1 MFLDCLEQWLCS
13 MDIHSRNEEGS
24 IEYDNML
31 SQFIDNIITSEEW
44 EVQEGEDYIDY
55 DLRINKAFNIR
66 LDDYDNSEVYYPAP
80 LRKNV
85 DYHYHYVSDA
95 LNSATISTWQAWKN
109 VFIAAGT
116 GKGKNT
122 FVQKQLLKHFSHLGN
137 IIIFENREALMTQ
150 QTIKM
155 IEEFDQEAF
164 SYQSIEGYQHENMMI
179 FGRHRNI
186 MIISYQKAALKLLM
200 NDGRFME
207 FLKNVRYAV
216 FDEVHYLIDDSLFN
230 KGVNIISENIL
241 FKLSQLPPDPN
252 PCSDPNSHFLVSSF
266 MPNATKIF
274 MSGTIEELFVYL
286 QKQLPYYQIR
296 EYKSYIHRIEED
308 FSDKRLYDKQMIENN
323 RYTYEPNSILV
334 MPTDYSYINPF
345 VYNEYMDLMPKIAES
360 TDKWLIFINTIAQGE
375 ELKATLNSRY
385 GENTAV
391 FIHAENKNKE
401 VSDFYEELL
410 TQEKAS
416 VKVLIA
422 TTVIYNGVNIRDS
435 ELRNI
440 VLPVTTMPV
449 IKQLIGRKRMPDSES
464 ETLNVYFPLS
474 SQSNIKKRFR
484 RCVEKIL
491 SSLHERNS
499 NVFRTSAA
507 LNQLYPD
514 NFEFTYVM
522 PTPTNNLGFHFSTLA
537 WSKVHFDAMFYLYTL
552 RHYQH
557 EPDTA
562 YVSVLL
568 KGLNISD
575 KMDSVIENYKN
586 SQKNAQQ
593 RTKETLQT
601 LLELYVDN
609 PIVDK
614 CINGEYNLIPDFTA
628 KFNKIYKELKRENFD
643 RQWRNHKRTVSAAK
657 FNAFITELGL
667 PYCIEIE
674 SKDSGTETKK
684 LSVIRR
690 T

>member
-55 DLRINKAFNIR
+55 DLRINKTFDASGDLHN
-66 LDDYDNSEVYYPAP
+66 DDRKYYLQP
-80 LRKNV
+80 LKKNV
-85 DYHYHYVSDA
+85 DYHYNYVSDA
-95 LNSATISTWQAWKN
+95 LSSATIGTWKAGKN
-109 VFIAAGT
+109 VFIDAGT

-122 FVQKQLLKHFSHLGN
+122 FVQKQLLKHFGHYGN

-164 SYQSIEGYQHENMMI
+164 RYQSIEGYQHENMMI

-200 NDGRFME
+200 NDSRFIE
-207 FLKNVRYAV
+207 FLSKVRYAV

-230 KGVNIISENIL
+230 KGVNIVSDYLLSVPFRMFNNINL
-241 FKLSQLPPDPN
+241 I
-252 PCSDPNSHFLVSSF
+252 
-266 MPNATKIF
+266 PNAIKIF
-274 MSGTIEELFVYL
+274 MSGTMEEFFIFL
-286 QKQLPYYQIR
+286 QKWSPCYQIR
-296 EYKSYIHRIEED
+296 EDMSYIHKIEEKN
-308 FSDKRLYDKQMIENN
+308 SDSILNTKRTIYNSHYMH
-323 RYTYEPNSILV
+323 EPNSILV

-345 VYNEYMDLMPKIAES
+345 VYNEYMDLMPKIAEG
-360 TDKWLIFINTIAQGE
+360 TDKWLIFVNTIAQGE

-410 TQEKAS
+410 TQEKVS
-416 VKVLIA
+416 VKVLIE

-440 VLPVTTMPV
+440 VLPVTTIPV

-474 SQSNIKKRFR
+474 SQSDIKKRFR
-484 RCVEKIL
+484 RCLEKML
-491 SSLHERNS
+491 SSLNERNS
-499 NVFRTSAA
+499 NAFRNAA
-507 LNQLYPD
+507 ILNQLYPD
-514 NFEFTYVM
+514 DFEFTYI
-522 PTPTNNLGFHFSTLA
+522 TPPNLNFNFSILA

-562 YVSVLL
+562 YVSVML

-575 KMDSVIENYKN
+575 KMDLVIENYKN

-601 LLELYVDN
+601 LLERYVDN

-628 KFNKIYKELKRENFD
+628 EFNKIYKELKRENFD
-643 RQWRNHKRTVSAAK
+643 RQWRSHKRTVSAVK
-657 FNAFITELGL
+657 FNAFIMELEL

-684 LSVIRR
+684 LSVIRK

>member
-1 MFLDCLEQWLCS
+1 MLTTGEKLMFLDCLEQWLCS

-55 DLRINKAFNIR
+55 DLRINKTFDASGDLHN
-66 LDDYDNSEVYYPAP
+66 DDRKYYLQP
-80 LRKNV
+80 LKKNV
-85 DYHYHYVSDA
+85 DYHYNYVSDA
-95 LNSATISTWQAWKN
+95 LSSATIGTWKAGKN
-109 VFIAAGT
+109 VFIDAGT

-122 FVQKQLLKHFSHLGN
+122 FVQKQLLKHFGHYGN

-164 SYQSIEGYQHENMMI
+164 RYQSIEGYQHENMMI

-200 NDGRFME
+200 NDSRFIE
-207 FLKNVRYAV
+207 FLSKVRYAV

-230 KGVNIISENIL
+230 KGVNIVSDYLLSVPFRMFNNINL
-241 FKLSQLPPDPN
+241 I
-252 PCSDPNSHFLVSSF
+252 
-266 MPNATKIF
+266 PNAIKIF
-274 MSGTIEELFVYL
+274 MSGTMEEFFIFL
-286 QKQLPYYQIR
+286 QKWSPCYQIR
-296 EYKSYIHRIEED
+296 EDMSYIHKIEEKN
-308 FSDKRLYDKQMIENN
+308 SDSILNTKRTIYNSHYMH
-323 RYTYEPNSILV
+323 EPNSILV

-345 VYNEYMDLMPKIAES
+345 VYNEYMDLMPKIAEG
-360 TDKWLIFINTIAQGE
+360 TDKWLIFVNTIAQGE

-410 TQEKAS
+410 TQEKVS
-416 VKVLIA
+416 VKVLIE

-440 VLPVTTMPV
+440 VLPVTTIPV

-474 SQSNIKKRFR
+474 SQSDIKKRFR
-484 RCVEKIL
+484 RCLEKML
-491 SSLHERNS
+491 SSLNERNS
-499 NVFRTSAA
+499 NAFRNAA
-507 LNQLYPD
+507 ILNQLYPD
-514 NFEFTYVM
+514 DFEFTYI
-522 PTPTNNLGFHFSTLA
+522 TPPNLNFNFSILA

-562 YVSVLL
+562 YVSVML

-575 KMDSVIENYKN
+575 KMDLVIENYKN

-601 LLELYVDN
+601 LLERYVDN

-628 KFNKIYKELKRENFD
+628 EFNKIYKELKRENFD
-643 RQWRNHKRTVSAAK
+643 RQWRSHKRTVSAVK
-657 FNAFITELGL
+657 FNAFIMELEL

-684 LSVIRR
+684 LSVIRK

>member
-1 MFLDCLEQWLCS
+1 MSNGYLDLLEQWLCS

-55 DLRINKAFNIR
+55 ELRINKAFNIR

-95 LNSATISTWQAWKN
+95 LSYATISTWQAWKN

-122 FVQKQLLKHFSHLGN
+122 FIQKQLLKHFGHYGN

-150 QTIKM
+150 QTIRM

-164 SYQSIEGYQHENMMI
+164 SYQSIEEYQHENMMI
-179 FGRHRNI
+179 FGKHRNI

-207 FLKNVRYAV
+207 FLKNVHYAV

-230 KGVNIISENIL
+230 KGVNIVADYLLSVPFRMFNNINL
-241 FKLSQLPPDPN
+241 I
-252 PCSDPNSHFLVSSF
+252 
-266 MPNATKIF
+266 PNAIKIF
-274 MSGTIEELFVYL
+274 MSGTMEEFFIFL
-286 QKQLPYYQIR
+286 QKWSPCYQIR
-296 EYKSYIHRIEED
+296 EDMSYIHKIEEKN
-308 FSDKRLYDKQMIENN
+308 SDSILNTKRTIYNSHYMH
-323 RYTYEPNSILV
+323 EPNSILV
-334 MPTDYSYINPF
+334 IPTDYSYINPF
-345 VYNEYMDLMPKIAES
+345 VYNEYMDLMPKIAEG
-360 TDKWLIFINTIAQGE
+360 TDKWIIFVNTIAQGE

-410 TQEKAS
+410 TQEKVS

-449 IKQLIGRKRMPDSES
+449 VKQLIGRKRMPDSES

-474 SQSNIKKRFR
+474 SQSDIKKRFR
-484 RCVEKIL
+484 RCLEKML

-499 NVFRTSAA
+499 NAFRNAA
-507 LNQLYPD
+507 ILNQLYPD
-514 NFEFTYVM
+514 DFKFTYI
-522 PTPTNNLGFHFSTLA
+522 TPPNLNFNFSILA

-552 RHYQH
+552 RHYQY

-575 KMDSVIENYKN
+575 KMDSVIENYKD

-614 CINGEYNLIPDFTA
+614 CINREYNLIPDFTA
-628 KFNKIYKELKRENFD
+628 EFNKIYKELKRENFD
-643 RQWRNHKRTVSAAK
+643 RQWRSHKRTVSAAK